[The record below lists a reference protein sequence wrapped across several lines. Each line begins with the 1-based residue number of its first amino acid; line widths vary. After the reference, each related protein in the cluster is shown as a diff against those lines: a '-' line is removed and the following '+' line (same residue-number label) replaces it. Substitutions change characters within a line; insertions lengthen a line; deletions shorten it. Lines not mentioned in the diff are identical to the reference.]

1 MKLKRKPQYYLY
13 KIIQEFK
20 KPFINYLCKL
30 KFRYWGVELGNGVK
44 FLGFSKILNMNII
57 QIGENTRIVSKLGN
71 NVGRNNTTVFQTG
84 QEGEIIIGKNVG
96 ISNCTMISQKSIQI
110 DDQVYIGGGTR
121 IYDNDF
127 HPIDRKTRIQSPTE
141 IPSAKIHIKEG
152 VFIGGHCTILKG
164 VIIGENS
171 VIGANSLV
179 TKNIP
184 SNEIWGG
191 VPAKKIKSL

>member
-110 DDQVYIGGGTR
+110 YDQVYIGGGTR
-121 IYDNDF
+121 IYDNYF
-127 HPIDRKTRIQSPTE
+127 HAIDRKTRIQSPTE